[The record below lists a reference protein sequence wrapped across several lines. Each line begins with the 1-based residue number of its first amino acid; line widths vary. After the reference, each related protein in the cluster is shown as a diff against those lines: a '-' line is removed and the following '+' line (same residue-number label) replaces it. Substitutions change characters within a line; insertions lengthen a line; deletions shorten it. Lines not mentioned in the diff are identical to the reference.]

1 MQYSLYNKQMK
12 FRNNGYGITNVT
24 VQHYNVYFSDVVG
37 AEQAK
42 EALLSNFIDP
52 IRRRHLYR
60 GKFYGDLI
68 SVCPG
73 A

>member
-1 MQYSLYNKQMK
+1 MK
-12 FRNNGYGITNVT
+12 FTNNGYGITDVT
-24 VQHYNVYFSDVVG
+24 VQHYNVYFSDDVVG
-37 AEQAK
+37 AKQAK

-52 IRRRHLYR
+52 IRRPHLYQ
-60 GKFYGDLI
+60 GMFYGDLI